1 MGVFGLMEY
10 AAKGLKASKD
20 AEWYQAKAD
29 EATTETEREWWLGF
43 AHICRGEVE
52 HYAEMSARYEKE
64 SA

>member
-10 AAKGLKASKD
+10 KEKSMNAYYDAA
-20 AEWYQAKAD
+20 WYQAKAN

-43 AHICRGEVE
+43 ARICRGEVE